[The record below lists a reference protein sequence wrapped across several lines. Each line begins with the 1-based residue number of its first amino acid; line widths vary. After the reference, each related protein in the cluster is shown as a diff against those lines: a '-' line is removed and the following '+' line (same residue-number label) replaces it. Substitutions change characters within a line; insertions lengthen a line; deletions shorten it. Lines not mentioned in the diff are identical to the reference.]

1 MNYGY
6 RFVFS
11 GGVGI
16 IGRFLI
22 AMVLLLVLKN
32 LNKHDPYIDKGI
44 KWLIILGVIAIS
56 LGLLLMIFSVTI
68 FNLVWLLY

>member
-6 RFVFS
+6 RFVFP
-11 GGVGI
+11 GGLGV

-32 LNKHDPYIDKGI
+32 LNKHDPYIDRGI
-44 KWLIILGVIAIS
+44 KWLIILGIIVVS
-56 LGLLLMIFSVTI
+56 LGILFVFLSATI
-68 FNLVWLLY
+68 FNLLWFIS